1 MTKTYTDYLAKLD
14 ALLVTFGGAII
25 VIVIVWRVLLL
36 MGVIR

>member
-1 MTKTYTDYLAKLD
+1 MKPATNYLD
-14 ALLVTFGGAII
+14 DLLVTAGGAIT